1 MWFFLVFN
9 WVFLFK
15 AFENMSVTIAIS
27 VYHLAPVIVLLIG
40 SIVFKEKLTFISII
54 SIIVC
59 FAGALLIAG
68 IDGSFSVDSL
78 MSSGMIWGFLA
89 ALFYAFTT
97 LFGKGINKMSA
108 YAMTFLQTF
117 LGIFLLIPFIDL
129 DAFSGLTQSNWT
141 YIIATGFIHTGIVY
155 YLFLIVYA
163 IYLQNHLNI
172 SFLDPAVAILL
183 DTVLTGFRPTLM
195 QITGILF
202 IFIGMTLTLKN
213 LKIKTKPKRKA
224 N

>member
-1 MWFFLVFN
+1 M
-9 WVFLFK
+9 
-15 AFENMSVTIAIS
+15 
-27 VYHLAPVIVLLIG
+27 
-40 SIVFKEKLTFISII
+40 
-54 SIIVC
+54 
-59 FAGALLIAG
+59 
-68 IDGSFSVDSL
+68 
-78 MSSGMIWGFLA
+78 
-89 ALFYAFTT
+89 
-97 LFGKGINKMSA
+97 
-108 YAMTFLQTF
+108 
-117 LGIFLLIPFIDL
+117 GIFLLIPFIDL

-163 IYLQNHLNI
+163 IYLQNNLNI

>member
-68 IDGSFSVDSL
+68 IDGSFSVGSL

-213 LKIKTKPKRKA
+213 LKIK